1 MTPSPDRLAR
11 LRGVDW
17 WALACCAVAVGVYL
31 AHGVEGR
38 LSRDVGVYAYAGQQV
53 ADGVAPYVG
62 ILNRSGPLAHLIPGA
77 GVAAGRLVG
86 LDDVVGI
93 RLLFLLIAAACVGL
107 MYVVGRDMFRS
118 RLAGLSSAAALLC
131 FEGFIDLAAYG
142 PREKTPMIL
151 FLLATLLATVHRR
164 WATAGVC
171 IALGALTWQPV
182 FPVALV
188 CATTAALVGLRSG
201 RVRALL
207 RIAVGGAVPAAV
219 TLGAYAAIGEVRLL
233 LDDFLLINLRYTQ
246 QEGFLT
252 NPDEAWISLVNGYGA
267 SLAVFLVGLAALLGL
282 TVAALVRRRDLSEP
296 STAALVGTGAA
307 AGVAVL
313 WTYRAYNSWP
323 DVFFLLPLA
332 AVGIGG
338 LAGHLRHRLPLRAAV
353 AVTVAWA
360 LAATAI
366 ALVHSVTDR
375 DTRIRRQR
383 ASVAAVMSVVP
394 DARIAS
400 VGAPE
405 AMVLARQRNP
415 APIQLLGL
423 GLSDYVDDTWPGGLD
438 GYARWITEDRRP
450 LLMALGNHSTIR
462 LLGPRFRDHY
472 QRVGR
477 APTWIWF
484 VRRDAPESVRDTLRS
499 TLRRPDRPVQG

>member
-1 MTPSPDRLAR
+1 MTTSPDRLAR

-77 GVAAGRLVG
+77 GVVAGRLVG

-107 MYVVGRDMFRS
+107 IYVVGRDMFRS

-151 FLLATLLATVHRR
+151 FLIATLLATVHRR

-252 NPDEAWISLVNGYGA
+252 NPDEAWIPLVNGYGA
-267 SLAVFLVGLAALLGL
+267 SLAVFLVGLVAVLGL

-296 STAALVGTGAA
+296 STAALVGAGAA
-307 AGVAVL
+307 VLRRGAVDLPGVQQLARRVL
-313 WTYRAYNSWP
+313 
-323 DVFFLLPLA
+323 LLPLA

-338 LAGHLRHRLPLRAAV
+338 LAGRCATGCPCAQRS

-360 LAATAI
+360 LAATTI

-383 ASVAAVMSVVP
+383 ASVAAVMRVVP

-405 AMVLARQRNP
+405 ATGAGPAAESRADPAAGRGADRLRRRHLARRSRRLRAVDHRGSP
-415 APIQLLGL
+415 ATAHG
-423 GLSDYVDDTWPGGLD
+423 PGQPD
-438 GYARWITEDRRP
+438 
-450 LLMALGNHSTIR
+450 HST
-462 LLGPRFRDHY
+462 
-472 QRVGR
+472 
-477 APTWIWF
+477 A
-484 VRRDAPESVRDTLRS
+484 
-499 TLRRPDRPVQG
+499 RPQPP